1 MKRKTGK
8 RMLAAVITA
17 GLLLTGCDA
26 GAGTAPSEE
35 AKPEAETAGTAENEQ
50 ADAGGD
56 EGEKTWSEDEII
68 TLKLFCDEIWWPYD
82 EWSGRIPD
90 IVTEKFG
97 IKFEVTVPSDVNQ
110 LNMMIASGDLGDL
123 VCSGKFTRLSDSNIC
138 YSLDELAEEYN
149 TDLDIHSVMRFV
161 NTADDGK
168 LYTQMVGY
176 SPNSVLEGWDK
187 VVYEQA
193 GMVIRTDIY
202 EELGSPALNN
212 LDDFTNLLQSVKEN
226 YPDIVPFAY
235 NYSFTNDYIKILCGA
250 TPNEDGF
257 VDVDGK
263 AVPFIM
269 DPNLIK
275 YYERMNDWYRKGYMT
290 DENFA
295 WTGNE
300 DQDLMISGNLFADSF
315 YSNAGDVFNPKL
327 EQAGADFDVQLLID
341 MTRGQEGAHW
351 TQTTAGWRGLFIP
364 RSCSAPDRVLEFC
377 KWAWSDEG
385 QELLLWGEEGKDWNW
400 DEDHSYPI
408 LNYDF
413 EAPNTEDG
421 VKFWGWMCHDG
432 KTNVL
437 PGYGN
442 GGYTYDA
449 RVALTEICDANPVL
463 GMLRMGADSNEQV
476 IMDNL
481 RELYMNES
489 TNIIT
494 AGSLE
499 ECRAR
504 YESMLET
511 AKKMGAD
518 QLTEWANEKYV
529 TLKAEYDKIKDNA
542 E

>member
-1 MKRKTGK
+1 MKKKTVQK
-8 RMLAAVITA
+8 MLSVILAA
-17 GLLLTGCDA
+17 GLLLTGCGGKTDA
-26 GAGTAPSEE
+26 GAEQKSDPEQASAGTE
-35 AKPEAETAGTAENEQ
+35 ANEAEGEETG
-50 ADAGGD
+50 
-56 EGEKTWSEDEII
+56 GEKTWSEDEII
-68 TLKLFCDEIWWPYD
+68 TLKLFCDEVWWPYD

-138 YSLDELAEEYN
+138 YSLDELAQEYN
-149 TDLDIHSVMRFV
+149 TDLNIHSVMRFV

-250 TPNEDGF
+250 TPDEEGF

-269 DPNLIK
+269 DPGLER
-275 YYERMNDWYRKGYMT
+275 YYELMNDWYRKGYMT

-295 WTGNE
+295 WTGTE
-300 DQDLMISGNLFADSF
+300 DEELMISGKLFADSF
-315 YSNAGDVFNPKL
+315 YSNSEDLTNPKL
-327 EQAGADFDVQLLID
+327 EQAGADFRVQLVVD

-351 TQTTAGWRGLFIP
+351 TQGTAGWRGLFIP
-364 RSCSAPDRVLEFC
+364 RSCKDPERVLEFC

-385 QELLLWGEEGKDWNW
+385 QELLLWGEEGVDWNW

-413 EAPNTEDG
+413 EAPNAEDG
-421 VKFWGWMCHDG
+421 VKYWGWMCHDG
-432 KTNVL
+432 KANVL

-442 GGYTYDA
+442 GGSTYDA
-449 RVALTEICDANPVL
+449 RVALTEICDANPVM

-481 RELYMNES
+481 KDLYMNES

-494 AGSLE
+494 AKSAE
-499 ECRAR
+499 ECKEK
-504 YESMLET
+504 YEAMLE
-511 AKKMGAD
+511 AARNMGAD
-518 QLTEWANEKYV
+518 QLTEWANEKYG
-529 TLKAEYDKIKDNA
+529 TLKAEYDKIKDNK